1 MNRFTI
7 VLSALLLSSVAP
19 EANAQGFVNP
29 FVGTTLTSPSA
40 TGPRSKPGLGIAF
53 GKIGNII
60 GAEAEI
66 AYYPELL
73 NTAENHLAKTRVLT
87 FSGSTLI
94 GPTIGPVKVYGALGA
109 GDLHLNM
116 KSLSSVVVPDAESLS
131 SNYFAFNVGG
141 GVMGFFNSHLGLR
154 GDLRFYRAFGL
165 DLEDLESAGF
175 TLDRFEFWRA
185 NFGLVAKF

>member
-1 MNRFTI
+1 LNRFTI
-7 VLSALLLSSVAP
+7 VLSALLLSSVSPDAS
-19 EANAQGFVNP
+19 AQGFVNP

-53 GKIGNII
+53 GKIGRVI

-73 NTAENHLAKTRVLT
+73 NTAENDLAKTRVLT
-87 FSGSTLI
+87 FSGNTLI

-109 GDLHLNM
+109 GNLHLNM
-116 KSLSSVVVPDAESLS
+116 KSLSSVVVPDSTSLS

-141 GVMGFFNSHLGLR
+141 GVMGFFTSHLGLR

-165 DLEDLESAGF
+165 DLDDLQSAGF

-185 NFGLVAKF
+185 SFGLAAKF